1 MALNI
6 FEVPMKFPFA
16 EFNSKLLLMEG
27 RFLLAGI
34 VVGAIF
40 SWPGVIYD
48 IKIKAT
54 CSLGQ

>member
-6 FEVPMKFPFA
+6 FEVPMKCPFA

-34 VVGAIF
+34 VVGAVF
-40 SWPGVIYD
+40 SGPSVSYD
-48 IKIKAT
+48 IKIKAI